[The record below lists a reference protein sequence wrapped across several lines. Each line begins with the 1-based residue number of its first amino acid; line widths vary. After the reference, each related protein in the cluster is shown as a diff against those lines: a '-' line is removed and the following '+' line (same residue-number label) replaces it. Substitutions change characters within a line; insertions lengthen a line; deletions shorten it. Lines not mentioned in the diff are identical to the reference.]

1 MKKIK
6 IENLKDKIGNFD
18 KKAVIKKTKKVIII
32 TLSCAILLGGA
43 GAYVGYHF
51 IKSNINYTQS
61 QCEKIA
67 LDKVPGTIIKTE
79 KEINEE
85 SLSLTYDFKIKVKDN
100 VLNKVEVDS
109 NSGAI
114 IDIDYAD
121 SRNNDYKDKY
131 DRD

>member
-32 TLSCAILLGGA
+32 TLSCAMLLGGD
-43 GAYVGYHF
+43 GAYVGCHF

-85 SLSLTYDFKIKVKDN
+85 SLSLTYDFKIKEKDN

-109 NSGAI
+109 RSGAI
-114 IDIDYAD
+114 IDIDYVD
-121 SRNNDYKDKY
+121 SRNNYYKDKY
-131 DRD
+131 GRD